1 MRDISLVEEKK
12 ECFIIKTKKKKGKRE
27 PSKTSRS
34 VFITRNEANECFPI
48 CNIVYI

>member
-12 ECFIIKTKKKKGKRE
+12 RVLYYKNKEKKGKRE